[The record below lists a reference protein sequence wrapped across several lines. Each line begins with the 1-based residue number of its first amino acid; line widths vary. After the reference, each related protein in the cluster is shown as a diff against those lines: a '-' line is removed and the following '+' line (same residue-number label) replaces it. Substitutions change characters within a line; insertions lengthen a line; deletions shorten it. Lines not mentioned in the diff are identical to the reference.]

1 MSVYEGLVLVRVEP
15 DRLLGLLL
23 LTFPTHEIPLDV
35 CDNSL
40 APSLTD
46 LGNSLGVYVE
56 STIAQPNRVGM
67 GDHPAS
73 IHGHDRIAV
82 LVDVTVN
89 ADQLANRKFG
99 FEGLHHD
106 EMDSSNSLL
115 GCKDLSN
122 FHPILSG
129 RSLGRPFRPTVM
141 DSGERLPVLRGYCI
155 GSIAQKVCHDDA
167 LGIDFAGAILIRA
180 SDLGALRQGILP
192 VNLPY
197 LHAPN
202 GPAIVP
208 HRIILPLALHLG
220 QRIQEGTQ
228 VGTGCIKLTQ
238 ADCLGAEG
246 GCEEEEGCERVLH
259 ELDSSILWTVFKGYS
274 PEKIAE

>member
-23 LTFPTHEIPLDV
+23 LTFPTHEISLDV

-40 APSLTD
+40 APSLAD
-46 LGNSLGVYVE
+46 LGNALGVYVKA
-56 STIAQPNRVGM
+56 TIAQPNRVGV
-67 GDHPAS
+67 GDHPTS

-82 LVDVTVN
+82 LMHVAVN
-89 ADQLANRKFG
+89 ADQLANREFG

-122 FHPILSG
+122 FHPITSS
-129 RSLGRPFRPTVM
+129 RSLGRTFRPTVM
-141 DSGERLPVLRGYCI
+141 DSGERLPVLGGYCI
-155 GSIAQKVCHDDA
+155 RSVSQKVCHDDA

-192 VNLPY
+192 IHLPY

-202 GPAIVP
+202 GLAIVP
-208 HRIILPLALHLG
+208 HRIILPPALHLG
-220 QRIQEGTQ
+220 QRIQEGAQ
-228 VGTGCIKLTQ
+228 VGTGCIKLAQ
-238 ADCLGAEG
+238 GEGLSHEG

-259 ELDSSILWTVFKGYS
+259 ELDSSILWTVFKGYP
-274 PEKIAE
+274 PEKIA